1 MEQYRNHFLI
11 LLFMFLFSSDYFAQY
26 ANDLIPKNEPF
37 FFQSANDYGK
47 RNFGYWDI
55 PGGEENIREK
65 APLKVWELSEKNRD
79 RKYVIEN
86 SEKSGYVKIH
96 IEGVAAYV
104 DIVNAENKNGA
115 KLQIYKPNNSSA
127 QNFSF
132 MYMGNGRFK
141 IFNENGKMIT
151 VNGRSSDNGS
161 EIQMWDNHDG
171 SWSEWYLISAVDYR
185 TIKLEDKFA
194 KKGDNMS
201 GIRTVIIQSAM
212 NYGKNPGGFFDVP
225 GRAYPKPGD
234 NITMWEL
241 SDFDIDRQYNVIN
254 SISDFSY
261 YSISITGNSNL
272 LLDLANNDPSNGSNI
287 GLWERNGSAAQNFYF
302 KHLGNGR
309 FKIYNQNGKAV
320 TLSNRTANGSN
331 VHIWDDH
338 EGPWMEW
345 YFIDTETNKV
355 FCPGNNEA
363 VPSNISSIGYNGN
376 SCEESKTLAANIDNT
391 FNEIDRMEIRTEQ
404 AFTKVRS
411 AYSSVGSAYSVAHS
425 MNSLNS
431 RVDDTYN
438 ALTAFTKVP
447 MIGNAVTV
455 LSTGLNMAK
464 SKLNTVNE
472 ALNKIM
478 EPIIDPANNNIQYS
492 FLSILL
498 FNSQLKKLKTDLFS
512 IKQNYAGVDNYVA
525 AQNNE
530 QKKNEFASK
539 CRDLNLRLADV
550 NNSLATLESSLI
562 DIEKTCS
569 SVESIGKPIHNVDKG
584 VKNFDKIFS
593 KTDRIA
599 DEINKV
605 LDKRFQKEINGVGIN
620 ISLRDVLEGGKVGK
634 VFEKYVSPWVEDMT
648 SPLLDKL
655 NINIPEVPGVDTFKD
670 AISNSLDLTKN
681 IRERS
686 LEIENIGKRIST
698 HNVEIENLLNSS
710 GSI

>member
-11 LLFMFLFSSDYFAQY
+11 FLFMFLFSSDYFAQY

-37 FFQSANDYGK
+37 FIQSANDYGK

-55 PGGEENIREK
+55 PGGEENISEK
-65 APLKVWELSEKNRD
+65 APLKVWELSDKNRD
-79 RKYVIEN
+79 RKYVVVN
-86 SEKSGYVKIH
+86 SDKSGFVKIH
-96 IEGVAAYV
+96 IEGVAAYI

-171 SWSEWYLISAVDYR
+171 SWGEWYLISAVDYR
-185 TIKLEDKFA
+185 TIKLEDNFA

-201 GIRTVIIQSAM
+201 GIRKVIIQSAM
-212 NYGKNPGGFFDVP
+212 NYGKNSGGFFDVP
-225 GRAYPKPGD
+225 GREYPKSGD
-234 NITMWEL
+234 NVTMWEL
-241 SDFDIDRQYNVIN
+241 SDYDIDRQYEIIN

-261 YSISITGNSNL
+261 YNISIADNSNL
-272 LLDLANNDPSNGSNI
+272 LLDLTNNDPANGSNI

-338 EGPWMEW
+338 DGPWMEW
-345 YFIDTETNKV
+345 YLIDTETNKV
-355 FCPGNNEA
+355 FSPENNDA

-376 SCEESKTLAANIDNT
+376 SCGESKTLAANIDNT
-391 FNEIDRMEIRTEQ
+391 FNEINRLETRTEQ
-404 AFTKVRS
+404 AYTKVKS
-411 AYSSVGSAYSVAHS
+411 AYSSVGSAYSAVNNI
-425 MNSLNS
+425 NSLNS

-438 ALTAFTKVP
+438 AISVFTKIP
-447 MIGNAVTV
+447 TIGTAETV
-455 LSTGLNMAK
+455 LSTGLNIAK
-464 SKLNTVNE
+464 NKLNSVNE
-472 ALNKIM
+472 LLSKIK
-478 EPIIDPANNNIQYS
+478 EPIIAPANNNIQYS
-492 FLSILL
+492 FLSIQL
-498 FNSQLKKLKTDLFS
+498 FNSQLKKLKTDLYS
-512 IKQNYAGVDNYVA
+512 IKQHYSNIDNSILTS
-525 AQNNE
+525 NNDQ
-530 QKKNEFASK
+530 QKKEFETK
-539 CRDLNLRLADV
+539 CRDLNLRLADITG
-550 NNSLATLESSLI
+550 SLSTVESSI
-562 DIEKTCS
+562 SDIETICG
-569 SVESIGKPIHNVDKG
+569 SVESIGKPINHVDNG
-584 VKNFDKIFS
+584 VKNFNKVFS

-599 DEINKV
+599 DEINKI
-605 LDKRFQKEINGVGIN
+605 LNQRFQKEIKGVGIN

-634 VFEKYVSPWVEDMT
+634 LFEKYVSPWVDDLT
-648 SPLLDKL
+648 SPIMDKL
-655 NINIPEVPGVDTFKD
+655 NIRMPEVPGVDSFKE
-670 AISNSLDLTKN
+670 AITNSLDLTKKV
-681 IRERS
+681 RDRS
-686 LEIENIGKRIST
+686 LEIENIGKRISE
-698 HNVEIENLLNSS
+698 HNVEFENLINAG